1 MSRGEWGTAAFM
13 SSTSPPSLEVEFP
26 DDVARDQDHEWCRV
40 TMNGTTRKIRFH
52 DYHEIYSVPGLYEYL
67 FYEHLECCSPQVVCG
82 LLEDALSDADVDA
95 STLRVLDLGAG
106 NGMVGQELAD
116 LGADMIAGVDL
127 LPEAAAAAERDR
139 PGVYDD
145 YLVLDLTELSGGL
158 RRELR
163 ERRFNALVSVAAL
176 GFGDIPPR
184 AFAEAFNLV
193 EDGGWIAFNIKEDF
207 LGDGEP
213 TGFSR
218 LIGSILE
225 SGIVEQRAEKV
236 YRHRLSANG
245 DALDY
250 VALVGVKSAPI
261 PDELVRDIERTH

>member
-1 MSRGEWGTAAFM
+1 MSITDSTALA
-13 SSTSPPSLEVEFP
+13 VEFP

-52 DYHEIYSVPGLYEYL
+52 DYHEIYSVPGLYEFL

-82 LLEDALSDADVDA
+82 LLEDALKAA
-95 STLRVLDLGAG
+95 GAPPETLRVLDLGAG
-106 NGMVGQELAD
+106 NGMVGEELAE
-116 LGADMIAGVDL
+116 LGAEMITGVDL

-145 YLVLDLTELSGGL
+145 YLVLDLAELSDAR

-163 ERRFNALVSVAAL
+163 ERSFNALVSVAAL

-193 EDGGWIAFNIKEDF
+193 SDGGWIAFNIKEHF
-207 LGDGEP
+207 LDDGDP

-218 LIGSILE
+218 LIGSVLE

-236 YRHRLSANG
+236 YCHRLSTSG

-250 VALVGVKSAPI
+250 VALVGVKRSAI
-261 PDELVRDIERTH
+261 SDELVRAAELTD

>member
-1 MSRGEWGTAAFM
+1 MSM
-13 SSTSPPSLEVEFP
+13 TSPMSFAVEFP

-40 TMNGTTRKIRFH
+40 TVNGAKRKIRFH
-52 DYHEIYSVPGLYEYL
+52 DYHEIYSVPGLYECL
-67 FYEHLECCSPQVVCG
+67 FYEHLACCSPQVVCG
-82 LLEDALSDADVDA
+82 LLEDALAATGVPS

-106 NGMVGQELAD
+106 NGMAGEELAE

-139 PGVYDD
+139 PGVYDA
-145 YLVLDLTELSGGL
+145 YLVLDLTELSGAR

-163 ERRFNALVSVAAL
+163 KRRFNALVSVAAL

-193 EDGGWIAFNIKEDF
+193 SDGGWIAFNIKEHF
-207 LGDGEP
+207 LDDGEP

-218 LIGSILE
+218 LIGRLLD
-225 SGIVEQRAEKV
+225 SGIVEKRAEKV
-236 YRHRLSANG
+236 YRHRLSTSG
-245 DALDY
+245 DPLDY
-250 VALVGVKSAPI
+250 VALVGVKRSSI
-261 PDELVRDIERTH
+261 PDELVRDVERTH

>member
-1 MSRGEWGTAAFM
+1 MSMTEP
-13 SSTSPPSLEVEFP
+13 TSLAVEFP
-26 DDVARDQDHEWCRV
+26 DDVARDQDHEWCHV

-52 DYHEIYSVPGLYEYL
+52 DYDEIYSVPGLYEYL
-67 FYEHLECCSPQVVCG
+67 FYEHLECCSPQVVRG
-82 LLEDALSDADVDA
+82 LLEDALTAVGRPPT
-95 STLRVLDLGAG
+95 TLRVLDLGAG
-106 NGMVGQELAD
+106 NGMVGEELAD
-116 LGADMIAGVDL
+116 LGAQMITGVDL

-145 YLVLDLTELSGGL
+145 YLVLDLTELSDAR

-193 EDGGWIAFNIKEDF
+193 SDGGWIAFNIKEHF
-207 LGDGEP
+207 LDDGEP

-218 LIGSILE
+218 LIGRLLDSE
-225 SGIVEQRAEKV
+225 IVELRAEKV
-236 YRHRLSANG
+236 YRHRLSTSG
-245 DALDY
+245 DPLDY
-250 VALVGVKSAPI
+250 VALVGVKRSSI
-261 PDELVRDIERTH
+261 PDELVRDVERTH

>member
-1 MSRGEWGTAAFM
+1 MFM
-13 SSTSPPSLEVEFP
+13 SISDATTLAVEFP
-26 DDVARDQDHEWCRV
+26 DDVARDQDHEWCCV
-40 TMNGTTRKIRFH
+40 TVNGTTRKIRFH
-52 DYHEIYSVPGLYEYL
+52 DYDEIYSIPGLYEFL

-82 LLEDALSDADVDA
+82 LLEDQLTGAGVPA

-106 NGMVGQELAD
+106 NGMVGEELAD
-116 LGADMIAGVDL
+116 LGAEMITGVDL

-145 YLVLDLTELSGGL
+145 YHVLDLTELSDAR

-163 ERRFNALVSVAAL
+163 GRRFNALVSVAAL

-193 EDGGWIAFNIKEDF
+193 SDGGWIAFNIKEHF
-207 LGDGEP
+207 LDDGEP

-218 LIGSILE
+218 LIGRLLD

-236 YRHRLSANG
+236 Y
-245 DALDY
+245 
-250 VALVGVKSAPI
+250 
-261 PDELVRDIERTH
+261 

>member
-1 MSRGEWGTAAFM
+1 MSLTDLTALA
-13 SSTSPPSLEVEFP
+13 VEFP

-40 TMNGTTRKIRFH
+40 TVNGATRKIRFH
-52 DYHEIYSVPGLYEYL
+52 DYDEIYSIPGLYEVL
-67 FYEHLECCSPQVVCG
+67 FYEHLECCSPQVVRG
-82 LLEDALSDADVDA
+82 LLEDAQADAGVPS

-106 NGMVGQELAD
+106 NGMVGEELAD
-116 LGADMIAGVDL
+116 LGAEMITGVDL

-145 YLVLDLTELSGGL
+145 YLVLDLTELSNGR

-163 ERRFNALVSVAAL
+163 SRRFNALVSVAAL

-193 EDGGWIAFNIKEDF
+193 SDGGWIAFNIKEDF
-207 LGDGEP
+207 LDDGEP

-218 LIGSILE
+218 LIGRLL
-225 SGIVEQRAEKV
+225 GAGLVEKRAEKV

-245 DALDY
+245 ESLDY
-250 VALVGVKSAPI
+250 VALVGVKRSSI
-261 PDELVRDIERTH
+261 PDELVRDVERAR

>member
-1 MSRGEWGTAAFM
+1 MST
-13 SSTSPPSLEVEFP
+13 TTPPSLEVEFP
-26 DDVARDQDHEWCRV
+26 DEVARDQDHEWCRV

-52 DYHEIYSVPGLYEYL
+52 DYDEIYSVPGLYEFL
-67 FYEHLECCSPQVVCG
+67 FYEHLQCCSPQVVRG
-82 LLEDALSDADVDA
+82 LLEEALTAA
-95 STLRVLDLGAG
+95 GQRPSTLRVLDLGAG
-106 NGMVGQELAD
+106 NGMVGEELAD
-116 LGADMIAGVDL
+116 LGADMITGVDL

-139 PGVYDD
+139 PDVYDD
-145 YLVLDLTELSGGL
+145 YLVLDLTELSDAR

-163 ERRFNALVSVAAL
+163 ERRFNSLVSVAAL

-193 EDGGWIAFNIKEDF
+193 ADGGWIAFNIKEHF
-207 LGDGEP
+207 LDDGEP

-236 YRHRLSANG
+236 YRHRLSTNG
-245 DALDY
+245 DPLDY
-250 VALVGVKSAPI
+250 VALVGVKTAPI
-261 PDELVRDIERTH
+261 PDELVRDVERTH

>member
-1 MSRGEWGTAAFM
+1 VWGTALFM
-13 SSTSPPSLEVEFP
+13 SITDPTALAVEFP

-52 DYHEIYSVPGLYEYL
+52 DYHEIYSVPGLYEFL

-82 LLEDALSDADVDA
+82 LLEDALAAEGVPA
-95 STLRVLDLGAG
+95 HTLRALDLGAG
-106 NGMVGQELAD
+106 NGMVGEELAE
-116 LGADMIAGVDL
+116 LGAEMITGVDL
-127 LPEAAAAAERDR
+127 LHEAAAAAERDR

-145 YLVLDLTELSGGL
+145 YLVLDLTDVTDAR

-163 ERRFNALVSVAAL
+163 ERRFNTLVSVAAL

-193 EDGGWIAFNIKEDF
+193 SDGGWIAFNIKEHF
-207 LGDGEP
+207 LDDGEP

-218 LIGSILE
+218 LIGSVLD

-236 YRHRLSANG
+236 YRHRLSTSG
-245 DALDY
+245 DPLDY
-250 VALVGVKSAPI
+250 VALVGVKRSSI
-261 PDELVRDIERTH
+261 PDELVRAAERGL

>member
-1 MSRGEWGTAAFM
+1 MSFA
-13 SSTSPPSLEVEFP
+13 VEFP

-40 TMNGTTRKIRFH
+40 TVNGATRKIRFH
-52 DYHEIYSVPGLYEYL
+52 DYHEIYSVPGLYECL
-67 FYEHLECCSPQVVCG
+67 FYEHLACCSPQVVRE
-82 LLEDALSDADVDA
+82 LLEDALAATGVPS

-106 NGMVGQELAD
+106 NGMVGEQLAE
-116 LGADMIAGVDL
+116 LGADMITGVDL

-145 YLVLDLTELSGGL
+145 YLVLDLTELSDA
-158 RRELR
+158 RRSELR

-193 EDGGWIAFNIKEDF
+193 SDGGWIAFNIKEDF
-207 LGDGEP
+207 LDDGEP

-218 LIGSILE
+218 LIGRLLDT
-225 SGIVEQRAEKV
+225 GIVEKSGEKV
-236 YRHRLSANG
+236 YRHRLSTNG
-245 DALDY
+245 DPLDY
-250 VALVGVKSAPI
+250 VALVGVKQSSIA
-261 PDELVRDIERTH
+261 DELVRDVERTD